1 MALASVGGFLFGFDN
16 GWWGTILGSQKFLHD
31 YGSCAIV
38 EGVEICNLSTSQ
50 KSAGSS
56 VQSGGIS
63 EAPQPFDKRVQL
75 TSAPAVIACLFSVY
89 LNNLLGRRLSL
100 IITGF
105 VSIVGVLI
113 EITSSAGNGPAR
125 FGQFVAGKVIASIAM
140 GLAANIVPIYL
151 SETSAGE
158 RRGFAVT
165 SYQNVM
171 ILGVI
176 LASGVV
182 YASSAMSTKAA
193 YWIPIGMQLIAPSVM
208 VIGSPFLPES
218 PRWLVWK
225 GRNEEAKAAAQK
237 LFSTPFNDFDAADY
251 VNAIEIAIDSDRA
264 HEMASSWRDLFR
276 GPDLRRLLIAVG
288 IQSLQQAQGSS
299 YMNNYVVSF
308 LQSTGVTNVFP
319 VIMGLYTLYYFAIL
333 TGHFLP
339 DMVGRRPILMSTGA
353 FCATCL
359 ITVSA
364 LVVAYSNPPEAAQKA
379 SIALIFLWQ
388 IGFGIQ
394 SPLIWIVTAESAP
407 TRNREKVQAI
417 AVFLGF
423 GVSLLIASVSP
434 YLQDAGYG
442 NLGGKIGFIWGA
454 FSVVTVVWVFFMVPE
469 MRGFTIEQLDFLFN
483 TRIPTRKFAGY
494 SFATSEGEAVFGSA
508 EDVQEELGEDDV
520 KAAVVAT
527 HKAVKRAL

>member
-1 MALASVGGFLFGFDN
+1 M
-16 GWWGTILGSQKFLHD
+16 
-31 YGSCAIV
+31 
-38 EGVEICNLSTSQ
+38 
-50 KSAGSS
+50 
-56 VQSGGIS
+56 
-63 EAPQPFDKRVQL
+63 
-75 TSAPAVIACLFSVY
+75 
-89 LNNLLGRRLSL
+89 
-100 IITGF
+100 ITGII
-105 VSIVGVLI
+105 SIVGVLI
-113 EITSSAGNGPAR
+113 ELTSAVGEGPAR

-165 SYQNVM
+165 SYQNIM

-182 YASSAMSTKAA
+182 YASSTMTTKAA
-193 YWIPIGMQLIAPSVM
+193 YWLPIGMQLVAPSIM
-208 VIGSPFLPES
+208 IIGSPFLPES

-225 GRNEEAKAAAQK
+225 GRSEEARAAARK
-237 LFSTPFNDFDAADY
+237 LFATATNDFDASEY
-251 VNAIEIAIDSDRA
+251 IQTIELAIESDRA
-264 HEMASSWRDLFR
+264 DELASTWKDLFR

-319 VIMGLYTLYYFAIL
+319 VIMGLYTLYYVAIL

-339 DMVGRRPILMSTGA
+339 DMVGRRPILMYTGA
-353 FCATCL
+353 FCATTL
-359 ITVSA
+359 ITVSI
-364 LVVAYSNPPEAAQKA
+364 LVVAFSSPPEAVQKA

-407 TRNREKVQAI
+407 TRNRERVQAI
-417 AVFLGF
+417 AVFFGF

-434 YLQDAGYG
+434 YIQDAGYG
-442 NLGGKIGFIWGA
+442 NMGGKIVSLHLMITPHGLIQNRVLSGVLSQLLQLSGYTLWFPRCAGSQLNNWTSFSTMAYQLEDSLATNLIWQ
-454 FSVVTVVWVFFMVPE
+454 
-469 MRGFTIEQLDFLFN
+469 RGNRWASQRRQSR
-483 TRIPTRKFAGY
+483 RI
-494 SFATSEGEAVFGSA
+494 
-508 EDVQEELGEDDV
+508 
-520 KAAVVAT
+520 
-527 HKAVKRAL
+527 

>member
-1 MALASVGGFLFGFDN
+1 MGHAPSSKASKHATCPRL
-16 GWWGTILGSQKFLHD
+16 
-31 YGSCAIV
+31 
-38 EGVEICNLSTSQ
+38 
-50 KSAGSS
+50 
-56 VQSGGIS
+56 
-63 EAPQPFDKRVQL
+63 RM
-75 TSAPAVIACLFSVY
+75 IACLFSVY

-100 IITGF
+100 IVTGF

-113 EITSSAGNGPAR
+113 ELTSSAGGGPAR

-165 SYQNVM
+165 SYQNIM

-182 YASSAMSTKAA
+182 YASSTMATKAA
-193 YWIPIGMQLIAPSVM
+193 YWIPIGMQLIAPSIM
-208 VIGSPFLPES
+208 ILGSPFLPES

-237 LFSTPFNDFDAADY
+237 LFSTPKNDFDAAEY
-251 VNAIEIAIDSDRA
+251 VNAIEIALDSDRA
-264 HEMASSWRDLFR
+264 SGLESSWGDLFR

-308 LQSTGVTNVFP
+308 LQSTGVKNVFP

-417 AVFLGF
+417 AVFFGF

-434 YLQDAGYG
+434 YMQDADYG

-454 FSVVTVVWVFFMVPE
+454 FSVVTVFWVFFMVPE

-494 SFATSEGEAVFGSA
+494 SFAVTEGEAVFDSTG
-508 EDVQEELGEDDV
+508 DVQEELGKDDA
-520 KAAVVAT
+520 KASVVAT
-527 HKAVKRAL
+527 HKAVKKAL